1 MNNNYHNP
9 ETGPTKSPETI
20 MGSRLDQ
27 IFRATNTIA
36 AIYETA
42 TTQIPDGGVDQAVS
56 LDQLRDLN
64 DRINRGEL

>member
-9 ETGPTKSPETI
+9 EIGPKSPETI

-42 TTQIPDGGVDQAVS
+42 TTQIPDAGADQADS

>member
-9 ETGPTKSPETI
+9 ETGPKSPEII
-20 MGSRLDQ
+20 MGFRLDQ
-27 IFRATNTIA
+27 IFRATDTIA

-42 TTQIPDGGVDQAVS
+42 TTQIPDAGVDQAVS

>member
-9 ETGPTKSPETI
+9 ETGPKSPETI
-20 MGSRLDQ
+20 MGFRLDQ

-42 TTQIPDGGVDQAVS
+42 TTPIPDVGADQAVP
-56 LDQLRDLN
+56 LGQLRDLN

>member
-9 ETGPTKSPETI
+9 ETGPISPETI

-42 TTQIPDGGVDQAVS
+42 TTQIPDAGADQADS
-56 LDQLRDLN
+56 LYQLSELN
-64 DRINRGEL
+64 DRMNRGEL